1 MYLNKNLIKMLMNK
15 PAMATD
21 QSLCATFMF
30 LQCYSILTP
39 VSSWVFIFLGKA
51 KNVSRLVTPGA
62 DCKQHNWRKYMSNKW
77 ATGWKILRIF
87 TALRQQSSNKTNNC
101 CCFCFAAKYWSSVYS
116 AHHLSSAVSS
126 FLPPT
131 ASNPACRWTS
141 DPSNTLI
148 PLM

>member
-1 MYLNKNLIKMLMNK
+1 MLMNK

-21 QSLCATFMF
+21 QSLRATFMF
-30 LQCYSILTP
+30 SYDVSVLTP
-39 VSSWVFIFLGKA
+39 VTSWLFIFLGKA

-101 CCFCFAAKYWSSVYS
+101 CCFCFAAKYIGHPSTQLIIIFHRQSQAFYL
-116 AHHLSSAVSS
+116 HLPQT
-126 FLPPT
+126 LPP
-131 ASNPACRWTS
+131 AELLIHL
-141 DPSNTLI
+141 TLWY
-148 PLM
+148 LWYKDQLF